1 MKQSVTRGLGAVSG
15 LMLLLTG
22 VAIAGPSNRGPKP
35 SHPRPLSGFGSPLPA
50 VLRNP
55 ADEKIFATGQAN
67 FKEDDG
73 IPQLGP
79 IFNGHTSCAGCHF
92 QGAVGGGAAINEI
105 RVRANQQAGPVHLF
119 AVDNATFHEPAS
131 PGCSV
136 ATSDCDLSPCQ
147 QQEEDATT
155 FTATLP
161 ACDPGSS
168 DYLSGGNCQAERRT
182 IPTFGDGLVEAVDD
196 ATLEDLAQQEPPA
209 LRGSVKFV
217 TEDGASRVARFGWK
231 DDHAT
236 LRAFAGDAYL
246 NEMGVTNPD
255 HQSEVS
261 ECAVDDDGLE
271 TPLADEPE
279 DPTDPDGRADIDRF
293 ADFMRGLNPPPPL
306 RTLQGPGS
314 PPAMLFGQIGCAG
327 CHTPSLTTS
336 SNPAAFIPLTT
347 GGVPISRTLNH
358 ALAGQTFHPFSDY
371 LLHDMGALGD
381 GIVSGSAGATMMRTA
396 PLWGISVRT
405 TFLHDGR
412 ARTIA
417 EAITMHDGQ
426 GRASAEAFQNLS
438 PKDKKALVQF
448 VKSL

>member
-1 MKQSVTRGLGAVSG
+1 MPREAVDPISWRKDVASDPRQPEQTHRNFMIGAGPQLAPVCGLLPPGREERRAMIWNGMERNRWMKQSVTRGLGAVSG

-79 IFNGHTSCAGCHF
+79 IFNGHTSCAGCNF

-161 ACDPGSS
+161 GCDPGSS
-168 DYLSGGNCQAERRT
+168 NYLSGGNCQAERRT

-196 ATLEDLAQQEPPA
+196 ATLEDIAQQEPPA

-231 DDHAT
+231 
-236 LRAFAGDAYL
+236 
-246 NEMGVTNPD
+246 
-255 HQSEVS
+255 
-261 ECAVDDDGLE
+261 
-271 TPLADEPE
+271 
-279 DPTDPDGRADIDRF
+279 
-293 ADFMRGLNPPPPL
+293 
-306 RTLQGPGS
+306 
-314 PPAMLFGQIGCAG
+314 
-327 CHTPSLTTS
+327 
-336 SNPAAFIPLTT
+336 
-347 GGVPISRTLNH
+347 
-358 ALAGQTFHPFSDY
+358 
-371 LLHDMGALGD
+371 
-381 GIVSGSAGATMMRTA
+381 
-396 PLWGISVRT
+396 
-405 TFLHDGR
+405 
-412 ARTIA
+412 
-417 EAITMHDGQ
+417 
-426 GRASAEAFQNLS
+426 
-438 PKDKKALVQF
+438 
-448 VKSL
+448 